1 MAKTS
6 QVERDKRR
14 RKLVDKYA
22 EKRAELRAIL
32 RDPERTIDE
41 KFAAQERFA
50 KLPRNSCPTRITRRC
65 ELTGRARAVY
75 RKYNISRIKLRE
87 LAHKGHLPG
96 VRKSSW

>member
-14 RKLVDKYA
+14 RKLVEKYA
-22 EKRAELRAIL
+22 EKRAELRRIL
-32 RDPERTIDE
+32 NSPNTSIDD
-41 KFAAQERFA
+41 KLAAQDAFA

-75 RKYNISRIKLRE
+75 RKYGISRIKMRE
-87 LAHKGHLPG
+87 LAHKGQLPG

>member
-14 RKLVDKYA
+14 RKLVAKHA
-22 EKRAELRAIL
+22 AKREELRRIL
-32 RDPERTIDE
+32 RDPNNSIDE
-41 KFAAQERFA
+41 KLAAQDAFA
-50 KLPRNSCPTRITRRC
+50 KLPRNSCSTRITRRC
-65 ELTGRARAVY
+65 ELTGRARGVY
-75 RKYNISRIKLRE
+75 RKYGISRIKLRE

>member
-6 QVERDKRR
+6 QVQRDLRR

-22 EKRAELRAIL
+22 EKRAALRRIL
-32 RDPERTIDE
+32 RDPNTSIDE
-41 KFAAQERFA
+41 KLAAQEGFA
-50 KLPRNSCPTRITRRC
+50 KLPRNSCSTRITRRC
-65 ELTGRARAVY
+65 ELTGRARGVY
-75 RKYNISRIKLRE
+75 RKYGISRIKMRE

>member
-6 QVERDKRR
+6 QVQRDKRR
-14 RKLVDKYA
+14 MKLAQRYA
-22 EKRAELRAIL
+22 AKRGELRRIL
-32 RDPERTIDE
+32 QDQNASIDE
-41 KFAAQERFA
+41 KLAAQEAFA

-75 RKYNISRIKLRE
+75 RKYGISRIKMRE
-87 LAHKGHLPG
+87 LAHKGQLPG

>member
-6 QVERDKRR
+6 QVQRDKRR
-14 RKLVDKYA
+14 IQLVAKYA
-22 EKRAELRAIL
+22 ERRADLRRIL
-32 RDPERTIDE
+32 NDQNASIDE
-41 KFAAQERFA
+41 KLAAQEAFA

-65 ELTGRARAVY
+65 ELTGRARSVY
-75 RKYNISRIKLRE
+75 RKYGISRIKMRE

>member
-14 RKLVDKYA
+14 IQLVARFA
-22 EKRAELRAIL
+22 EKRADLRRIL
-32 RDPERTIDE
+32 RDPSRSIDE
-41 KFAAQERFA
+41 KLAAQEAFA
-50 KLPRNSCPTRITRRC
+50 KLPRNSCSTRITRRC
-65 ELTGRARAVY
+65 ELTGRSRGVY
-75 RKYNISRIKLRE
+75 RKYGISRIKLRE